1 MRSQQIP
8 NPWNI
13 FNLHASP
20 YWQDPLGDSDQTHPL
35 ALFVGRSREL
45 QRLLNV
51 LHGAGESSS
60 RQALAGNPGV
70 GKTTLVKGFKARALA
85 EGYLTMDSFVPIVS
99 DETAEGLFGRVL
111 GAVYD
116 TILANRP
123 QTVDQQAMQAAQVLV
138 RAARERS
145 RGGGISILGVGA
157 TVSQSISTTSPR
169 DMLLDGPRV
178 LRDLLTLVQESDA
191 RGIVLHVNN
200 LENLSDTDAERAGT
214 ILRDLRDPLLMHN
227 GLHLIVVG
235 THEAV
240 RSAISTHAQVRST
253 FSVVPLEALPVSDV
267 HALLEHRYAHMRL
280 DARRDVI
287 PPIEKR
293 ATTELYDLFR
303 GDLRGLLKAME
314 DGVTPN
320 IGLSPI
326 PPRARRSS
334 ASSIR
339 PLTFDELR
347 PTLQQQYA
355 EDLASL
361 SEETRVVQL
370 VAWGKRDPT
379 AQHTQKALGKMWKV
393 SQPAVSQSLAYL
405 VRQGYV
411 APLPRVGAAPREY
424 RMTGLSRLIFG

>member
-1 MRSQQIP
+1 MRDRLIP

-35 ALFVGRSREL
+35 SLFVGRAREL
-45 QRLLNV
+45 QRLLNG
-51 LHGAGESSS
+51 LYGAGESSS
-60 RQALAGNPGV
+60 RHALAGNPGV
-70 GKTTLVKGFKARALA
+70 GKTTLVKCFKSRALA

-123 QTVDQQAMQAAQVLV
+123 ATVDQRAMQAAQVLV

-157 TVSQSISTTSPR
+157 TVSQSITTTSPR

-178 LRDLLTLVQESDA
+178 LRDLLVLVRESDA
-191 RGIVLHVNN
+191 RGIVLHLNN
-200 LENLSDTDAERAGT
+200 LENLSEADVERAGT

-227 GLHLIVVG
+227 GLHMIVVG

-240 RSAISTHAQVRST
+240 RSAVLTHAQVRAT
-253 FSVVPLEALPVSDV
+253 FSVVPLEPFPLNDV
-267 HALLEHRYAHMRL
+267 HAVLEHRYAHMRL
-280 DARRDVI
+280 DAKSAVI

-293 ATTELYDLFR
+293 AITALYDLFR

-320 IGLSPI
+320 IGLAPL
-326 PPRARRSS
+326 PTRTRRPRAP
-334 ASSIR
+334 SIR
-339 PLTFDELR
+339 PLSFDEIR

-361 SEETRVVQL
+361 NEEGRIAQL
-370 VAWGKRDPT
+370 VAWGKRDAT
-379 AQHTQKALGKMWKV
+379 AQHTQKSLGALWKV
-393 SQPAVSQSLAYL
+393 SQPAVSQALTYL

-411 APLPRVGAAPREY
+411 ASLPRNGAEPRQYEL
-424 RMTGLSRLIFG
+424 TGLSRLIFA

>member
-1 MRSQQIP
+1 MRRLQIP

-20 YWQDPLGDSDQTHPL
+20 YWQDPLGDTDQTHPL
-35 ALFVGRSREL
+35 TLFVGRSREL
-45 QRLLNV
+45 QRLLNG
-51 LHGAGESSS
+51 LYGAGDSSS

-70 GKTTLVKGFKARALA
+70 GKTTLVKRFKARALA
-85 EGYLTMDSFVPIVS
+85 EGYLTMDSFVPVVS
-99 DETAEGLFGRVL
+99 DDTAEGLFGRVL

-123 QTVDQQAMQAAQVLV
+123 ATVDQRAMQAAQVLV

-157 TVSQSISTTSPR
+157 TVSQTISTTSPR

-200 LENLSDTDAERAGT
+200 LENLSDADAERAGT

-227 GLHLIVVG
+227 GLHMIVVG

-253 FSVVPLEALPVSDV
+253 FSVVPLEPFPMSDV
-267 HALLEHRYAHMRL
+267 HALLDHRYAHMRR
-280 DARRDVI
+280 DATSAVI

-293 ATTELYDLFR
+293 AITLLYDLFR

-320 IGLSPI
+320 IGLAPV
-326 PPRARRSS
+326 PVRARRSGTS
-334 ASSIR
+334 TIR
-339 PLTFDELR
+339 PLTFDEIR

-361 SEETRVVQL
+361 SEEHRVAQV
-370 VAWGKRDPT
+370 VAWGRVDPT
-379 AQHTQKALGKMWKV
+379 AQHSQKTLGKLWKV
-393 SQPAVSQSLAYL
+393 SQPAVSQALTFL
-405 VRQGYV
+405 MRQGYV
-411 APLPRVGAAPREY
+411 MSLPRTGAESRQY
-424 RMTGLSRLIFG
+424 LLTGLSRLIFH